1 MVLMG
6 GDINRILITGA
17 MGQIGSELTADLQK
31 TYGIKNVVA
40 TDIREPNEAYKGS
53 YEKLDVL
60 DQDRMR
66 QLIKTYDI
74 DTVYHLAAI
83 LSATGEK
90 RPELAWDINIH
101 GFCNLLTVAKE
112 GQVQKIFHPSSI
124 AAFGPETPRD
134 NTPQE
139 TVLKPRTIYGVTKVV
154 GELLGNYYFEK
165 WGVDVR
171 GARLPGVISNFA
183 PPGGGTTDYA
193 VEIFYEAI
201 KHQKYTCF
209 LRPDSTLPMIYMPD
223 CLKAFKQL
231 MEAPVEHLKHH
242 TDFNLGAISFD
253 PAMLAAEIKT
263 HIPEF
268 KISYE
273 PDYRQ
278 KIADSWPKSID
289 DTAARNEW
297 GWSPNYDLKAM
308 VADMLKVLGE
318 RHKKG
323 EL

>member
-1 MVLMG
+1 MVLMS

-17 MGQIGSELTADLQK
+17 LGQIGSELTVDLQK
-31 TYGIKNVVA
+31 TYGIDNVVA
-40 TDIREPNEAYKGS
+40 TDIKEPKDDFKGA

-66 QLIKTYDI
+66 QLIKEYDI

-90 RPELAWDINIH
+90 RPDLAWNININ

-112 GQVQKIFHPSSI
+112 RNVSKIFHPSSI
-124 AAFGPETPRD
+124 AAFGPETPKI

-171 GARLPGVISNFA
+171 GARLPGVISNVA

-193 VEIFYEAI
+193 VEIFYDAI

-209 LRPDSTLPMIYMPD
+209 LKPDTKLPMIYMPD

-231 MEAPVEHLKHH
+231 MEAPIENLKHH
-242 TDFNLGAISFD
+242 TDYNLGAISFD
-253 PAMLAAEIKT
+253 PAELVAEIKT

-268 KISYE
+268 TITYE
-273 PDYRQ
+273 PDFRQ

-289 DTAARNEW
+289 DSAARSEW
-297 GWSPNYDLKAM
+297 GWSRDYDLKAM

-318 RHKKG
+318 RYQRG

>member
-1 MVLMG
+1 MILMS

-17 MGQIGSELTADLQK
+17 LGQIGSELTVDLQK
-31 TYGIKNVVA
+31 TYGIDNVVA
-40 TDIREPNEAYKGS
+40 TDIKEPKDDFKGA

-66 QLIKTYDI
+66 QLIKEYNI

-90 RPELAWDINIH
+90 RPDLAWNININ

-112 GQVQKIFHPSSI
+112 GKVSKIFHPSSI
-124 AAFGPETPRD
+124 AAFGPETPKI

-171 GARLPGVISNFA
+171 GARLPGVISNVA

-193 VEIFYEAI
+193 VEIFYDAI

-209 LRPDSTLPMIYMPD
+209 LKPDTKLPMIYMPD

-231 MEAPVEHLKHH
+231 MEAPIENLKHH
-242 TDFNLGAISFD
+242 TDYNLGAISFD
-253 PAMLAAEIKT
+253 PTELVAEIKT

-268 KISYE
+268 TITYE
-273 PDYRQ
+273 PDFRQ

-289 DTAARNEW
+289 DSAARSEW
-297 GWSPNYDLKAM
+297 GWSRDYDLKAM

-318 RHKKG
+318 RYQRG